1 MGIGQLQPEEGS
13 WGRDSLLCPFSAP
26 GSLGSSRGELSFNSY
41 DSCLLWLRQVRWD
54 RKNMKGKKRPA
65 AVTAEVDNR
74 MQDASWWCREG
85 DQPTNRWNKQT
96 LVAVSHPAGWQG
108 GWGWWGGGRQGPRLT
123 LGKASKSK
131 WVGEPDE
138 VLLVAGN
145 KLSNQFQEQP
155 SFELKV
161 FYLMSGLSICTNQL
175 GRGLTPANSSRS
187 VEELKSL
194 LILPGCLF
202 KRINNRAEDNFRMF
216 HKSPQP
222 RS

>member
-1 MGIGQLQPEEGS
+1 MG
-13 WGRDSLLCPFSAP
+13 WR
-26 GSLGSSRGELSFNSY
+26 
-41 DSCLLWLRQVRWD
+41 
-54 RKNMKGKKRPA
+54 
-65 AVTAEVDNR
+65 
-74 MQDASWWCREG
+74 
-85 DQPTNRWNKQT
+85 
-96 LVAVSHPAGWQG
+96 
-108 GWGWWGGGRQGPRLT
+108 
-123 LGKASKSK
+123 
-131 WVGEPDE
+131 
-138 VLLVAGN
+138 LLVAGN

>member
-1 MGIGQLQPEEGS
+1 MRIGQLQPEEGS

-41 DSCLLWLRQVRWD
+41 DFCLLWFKQVRRD

-74 MQDASWWCREG
+74 MQDASWWCRER
-85 DQPTNRWNKQT
+85 PTGGTNKHWLWFLIP
-96 LVAVSHPAGWQG
+96 LVDKVAEVDGVAAGCWQ
-108 GWGWWGGGRQGPRLT
+108 QIVKPI
-123 LGKASKSK
+123 SK
-131 WVGEPDE
+131 
-138 VLLVAGN
+138 
-145 KLSNQFQEQP
+145 QQQP